1 MGKMQK
7 MITAR
12 VLIVDDHELLRDG
25 LKGLLNS
32 QESLLVCGEAA
43 DEEAGFR
50 QLRKLQPD
58 VVIVDITLK
67 KGNGIELIK
76 RIHQHYPGVL
86 IIVASMHDEK
96 VYGERVLRAGAMGY
110 VSKQDPAR
118 TILRAIRQ
126 VLDDKMFFSDVLTKR
141 LLARAADAGFERSPI
156 EMLSDRELEVFT
168 LIGQGMMTGRVAE
181 KLNLSPRT
189 VETYRQR
196 LKTKLNVDSGGE
208 LSREAVQWVLENR

>member
-1 MGKMQK
+1 MGKMK
-7 MITAR
+7 TTR

-32 QESLLVCGEAA
+32 QEGLEVCGEAS
-43 DEEAGFR
+43 DEEMGFR
-50 QLRKLQPD
+50 QIRKLQPD
-58 VVIVDITLK
+58 LVIVDITLN

-76 RIHQHYPGVL
+76 RIHQHSPSVL

-110 VSKQDPAR
+110 VSKQDPSR

-126 VLDDKMFFSDVLTKR
+126 VLDDKVYFSEVLTRR
-141 LLARAADAGFERSPI
+141 LLARAADAGFKRSPI

-168 LIGQGMMTGRVAE
+168 LIGQGMTTGQVAE
-181 KLNLSPRT
+181 KLHLSPRT
-189 VETYRQR
+189 IETYRQR
-196 LKTKLNVDSGGE
+196 LKTKLNVDSGGK
-208 LSREAVQWVLENR
+208 LNREAVQWVLENR

>member
-1 MGKMQK
+1 MMGKMK
-7 MITAR
+7 TTR

-32 QESLLVCGEAA
+32 QEGLEVCGEAS
-43 DEEAGFR
+43 DEEMGFR
-50 QLRKLQPD
+50 QIRKLQPD
-58 VVIVDITLK
+58 LVIVDITLN

-76 RIHQHYPGVL
+76 RIHQHYPSVL

-110 VSKQDPAR
+110 VSKQDPSR

-126 VLDDKMFFSDVLTKR
+126 VLDDKVYFSEVLTR
-141 LLARAADAGFERSPI
+141 QLLARAADAGFKRSPI

-168 LIGQGMMTGRVAE
+168 LIGQGMTTGQVAE
-181 KLNLSPRT
+181 KLHLSPRT
-189 VETYRQR
+189 IETYRQR
-196 LKTKLNVDSGGE
+196 LKAKLNVDSGGK
-208 LSREAVQWVLENR
+208 LNREAVQWVLENR